1 LAAQF
6 EAMVIN
12 QFFGTH
18 YTEADLF
25 ALDEAFVDE
34 MLAYIEGVTRSAP
47 STSNPKGG
55 NDT

>member
-1 LAAQF
+1 
-6 EAMVIN
+6 MVIN

-34 MLAYIEGVTRSAP
+34 MLAYIEGATHSVPRISGASA
-47 STSNPKGG
+47 TANPKGG

>member
-1 LAAQF
+1 
-6 EAMVIN
+6 MVIN

-34 MLAYIEGVTRSAP
+34 MLAYIEGVTRSVP
-47 STSNPKGG
+47 STSGTSNPKGG